1 MANENFKM
9 LKCKRGENSFKA
21 PSMIYA
27 DLQSLLKNYTH
38 VEIMLKN
45 LLQIKKICIK
55 LMVIQCLQIVH
66 LTQRSSTQQKISL
79 IVT

>member
-9 LKCKRGENSFKA
+9 LKYKRGENSLKA
-21 PSMIYA
+21 PSMIYG

-66 LTQRSSTQQKISL
+66 LTQRSSTRQKISL

>member
-1 MANENFKM
+1 MPNENLKM
-9 LKCKRGENSFKA
+9 LKYKHGENSLKA
-21 PSMIYA
+21 PSMIHA

-55 LMVIQCLQIVH
+55 LMVFNVYKLFI
-66 LTQRSSTQQKISL
+66 
-79 IVT
+79 